1 MSFKKT
7 VTFTAKVSDYT
18 DGTVSARV
26 QAENKIL
33 GDLVTFIL
41 SHNLGIS
48 IQEKCEIGSA
58 KWAGDPLWCSSSGAT
73 SEVNNNSRCTDVYF
87 LGRGLSKKCLGLSV
101 DNNEMYIGLTDT
113 PTYDLTFSKS
123 SDSFGRLPCGQLR
136 YLSTK
141 AHRELR
147 RNFNGVI
154 SPIVFPTN
162 SDTLALTIKYWKK
175 SDRLVIVFEN
185 TTHLVI
191 SKDPYTA
198 YYGYDALNQYT
209 GTHFS
214 FDDDF
219 QISDATYSFTANN
232 NSHMSN
238 YLLGYAMN
246 YSPYFIRKT
255 NYGTWEKANEKEYQ
269 TTSIVCHRIGLANN
283 IEIYDRCPSPV
294 NGLNS
299 PNSNDGCT
307 PTVTA
312 FMFPRIANN
321 ELYIK
326 KFYVPMT
333 YPAVASP
340 LKIGYTPG
348 KLNAENVY
356 SLNGKNYVCLNNGV
370 IGLFVEVEDQGE

>member
-48 IQEKCEIGSA
+48 IQEKCEIGSS

-73 SEVNNNSRCTDVYF
+73 SEVNNNRKCTDVYF
-87 LGRGLSKKCLGLSV
+87 LGRGMNKKCLGFSV
-101 DNNEMYIGLTDT
+101 DNDEMYIGLSDT
-113 PTYDLTFSKS
+113 PTRDLEFSMAS
-123 SDSFGRLPCGQLR
+123 SNYGRLPCGQLR
-136 YLSTK
+136 YLKNSTQ
-141 AHRELR
+141 RQYRLSYG
-147 RNFNGVI
+147 GVI
-154 SPIVFPTN
+154 NPIVFLS
-162 SDTLALTIKYWKK
+162 SDNELSLTVNYWKK
-175 SDRLVIVFEN
+175 SDVLVVSIGTYRLVI
-185 TTHLVI
+185 T
-191 SKDPYTA
+191 KDPYTVL
-198 YYGYDALNQYT
+198 YTDDSTRQYC

-214 FDDDF
+214 LDDDHL
-219 QISDATYSFTANN
+219 ISNATYSFNAS
-232 NSHMSN
+232 NSQYASN
-238 YLLGYAMN
+238 YQLGYAMSL
-246 YSPYFIRKT
+246 SPYFVRSAS
-255 NYGTWEKANEKEYQ
+255 YGVWEGVNSIGNTTTCIQCHCIGVGQQIHTFYKPASNAN
-269 TTSIVCHRIGLANN
+269 GLA
-283 IEIYDRCPSPV
+283 V
-294 NGLNS
+294 
-299 PNSNDGCT
+299 DGDI
-307 PTVTA
+307 PTTTA

-340 LKIGYTPG
+340 IKIGYTPG

-370 IGLFVEVEDQGE
+370 IGLFVEVEDQGD

>member
-7 VTFTAKVSDYT
+7 VTFTANVSDYT

-48 IQEKCEIGSA
+48 IQEKVEIGSS
-58 KWAGDPLWCSSSGAT
+58 KWAGNPLWCSSSGAT
-73 SEVNNNSRCTDVYF
+73 SEVYNNSKCTDVYF
-87 LGRGLSKKCLGLSV
+87 LGRGMNKKCLGFSV
-101 DNNEMYIGLTDT
+101 DNNEMYIGLCDT
-113 PTYDLTFSKS
+113 PTRDLEFSMVS
-123 SDSFGRLPCGQLR
+123 NNYGRLPCGQLR
-136 YLSTK
+136 YLKNTND
-141 AHRELR
+141 RDYR
-147 RNFNGVI
+147 RNFNGIINPI
-154 SPIVFPTN
+154 SFSSS
-162 SDTLALTIKYWKK
+162 SDTLSLSIKYWKK
-175 SDRLVIVFEN
+175 SDALVIIFEN

-191 SKDPYTA
+191 TKDPYTV
-198 YYGYDALNQYT
+198 YYSYDALNQYT
-209 GTHFS
+209 GIHFS
-214 FDDDF
+214 LDDDF
-219 QISDATYSFTANN
+219 IISDATYSFTAS
-232 NSHMSN
+232 NSSFQSN
-238 YLLGYAMN
+238 YQLGYAMN
-246 YSPYFIRKT
+246 YSPYFVRSK
-255 NYGTWEKANEKEYQ
+255 NCGTWETTGYQ
-269 TTSIVCHRIGLANN
+269 TNITTSIVCHRIGIANN
-283 IEIYDRCPSPV
+283 IEKYDRCPSPT

-299 PNSNDGCT
+299 AEGCT

-333 YPAVASP
+333 YPAIASP

-370 IGLFVEVEDQGE
+370 IGLFIEVEDQGD

>member
-7 VTFTAKVSDYT
+7 VTFTANVSDYT

-48 IQEKCEIGSA
+48 IQEKVEIGSS

-73 SEVNNNSRCTDVYF
+73 SEVNNDSKCTDVYF
-87 LGRGLSKKCLGLSV
+87 LGRGMNKKCLGFSV
-101 DNNEMYIGLTDT
+101 DNNEMYIGLCDT
-113 PTYDLTFSKS
+113 PTYDLTFSMV
-123 SDSFGRLPCGQLR
+123 SDNYGRLPCGQLR
-136 YLSTK
+136 YLKTTSD
-141 AHRELR
+141 LNNR
-147 RNFNGVI
+147 RYFTGIIRPI
-154 SPIVFPTN
+154 SF
-162 SDTLALTIKYWKK
+162 SSSSGTLSLSIKYWKK
-175 SDRLVIVFEN
+175 SDALVITFQN

-191 SKDPYTA
+191 TKDPCTV
-198 YYGYDALNQYT
+198 YYGDDAENQYA
-209 GTHFS
+209 GMHFS
-214 FDDDF
+214 LDDDF
-219 QISDATYSFTANN
+219 IISEATYSFEANN
-232 NSHMSN
+232 QSFQSN

-246 YSPYFIRKT
+246 YSPFFVRAKD
-255 NYGTWEKANEKEYQ
+255 YGTWETPQNQRGIA
-269 TTSIVCHRIGLANN
+269 TSIVCHRIGLANN
-283 IEIYDRCPSPV
+283 IEKYNKCPSPV

-299 PNSNDGCT
+299 SVSNDGCT

-333 YPAVASP
+333 YPAIASP

-370 IGLFVEVEDQGE
+370 IGLFAEVADQGD

>member
-7 VTFTAKVSDYT
+7 VTFTANVSDYT

-73 SEVNNNSRCTDVYF
+73 SEVNNDSKCTDVYF
-87 LGRGLSKKCLGLSV
+87 LGRGINKKCLGLSV
-101 DNNEMYIGLTDT
+101 DNHSMFIGLTDT
-113 PTYDLTFSKS
+113 PTRDLEFPMS
-123 SDSFGRLPCGQLR
+123 SDGYARLPCGQLR
-136 YLSTK
+136 NT
-141 AHRELR
+141 RWDELR
-147 RNFNGVI
+147 RNFCGTI
-154 SPIVFPTN
+154 SPITFPTTDN
-162 SDTLALTIKYWKK
+162 VLALPIKYWKK
-175 SDRLVIVFEN
+175 TDALVITFEN

-191 SKDPYTA
+191 TKDPYTV
-198 YYGYDALNQYT
+198 YYGYDALNRYA
-209 GTHFS
+209 GIHFS

-219 QISDATYSFTANN
+219 IISNATYSFTAD
-232 NSHMSN
+232 NSSLQSN
-238 YLLGYAMN
+238 YQLGYAMN
-246 YSPYFIRKT
+246 YSPYFVRKWR
-255 NYGTWEKANEKEYQ
+255 YGTWENAFESYNA
-269 TTSIVCHRIGLANN
+269 TTIIICHRIGLANN
-283 IEIYDRCPSPV
+283 IERYDRCPSPI

-299 PNSNDGCT
+299 SNDNDGCT

-340 LKIGYTPG
+340 IKIGYTPG

-370 IGLFVEVEDQGE
+370 IGLFVEVEDQGD